1 MTDRRTFLA
10 SGIVALG
17 AGLAGCAG
25 GGLSGGWVTLLDGS
39 TSNLDGWTQIGQGN
53 WSFVDGAL
61 QGKDGKA
68 GFLVSK
74 DAYADFEIRAEFWA
88 DEDANSGIFIRCQDR
103 NKVGADSAYEVNI
116 WDKRPDQ
123 RYATGGIVDYGA
135 VSQPAPKAA
144 NRWNTL
150 ILLGI
155 LTAIAVLLGYL
166 AGAVL
171 DGGDWRVVSGVGVAG
186 ALALGAVSIIWSM
199 ISLAFG
205 ARMVLSMADAKEITK
220 ADAPQLYNIVE
231 EMTLASGLPMPKVL
245 VMETDALNAFA
256 TGTTPSNAAIAVTR
270 GLLDTLSRD
279 ELQGVVG
286 HEMSHI
292 ANLDTRYMTVV
303 GVTVGLIALVADM
316 IMRSLQWGS
325 FRNRD
330 SDKKSSGSGFLIIIL
345 VVVAVLAP
353 IAARAVQMAVSR
365 QREYLADATSV
376 QFTRNP
382 NGLISA
388 LAKLEAAA
396 KPFPGVSNAT
406 QHLFIVN
413 PMQRLTEK
421 TTALMATHPE
431 IGDRIARLRN
441 LG

>member
-1 MTDRRTFLA
+1 MPEATTNF
-10 SGIVALG
+10 VA
-17 AGLAGCAG
+17 A
-25 GGLSGGWVTLLDGS
+25 
-39 TSNLDGWTQIGQGN
+39 Q
-53 WSFVDGAL
+53 
-61 QGKDGKA
+61 
-68 GFLVSK
+68 
-74 DAYADFEIRAEFWA
+74 
-88 DEDANSGIFIRCQDR
+88 
-103 NKVGADSAYEVNI
+103 
-116 WDKRPDQ
+116 
-123 RYATGGIVDYGA
+123 AT
-135 VSQPAPKAA
+135 

-155 LTAIAVLLGYL
+155 LTAIAALLGYL
-166 AGAVL
+166 AGAVI
-171 DGGDWRVVSGVGVAG
+171 DGGDWHFVSGLGVA
-186 ALALGAVSIIWSM
+186 AAIAMAAISIVWSM

-231 EMTLASGLPMPKVL
+231 EMTIASGLPMPKIL

-256 TGTTPSNAAIAVTR
+256 TGTTPSNSAIAVTR

-286 HEMSHI
+286 HEMSHV

-303 GVTVGLIALVADM
+303 GVTVGLIALVSDM

-330 SDKKSSGSGFLIIIL
+330 SDKKGSGSGFLIIIL
-345 VVVAVLAP
+345 IVVAVLAP
-353 IAARAVQMAVSR
+353 LAARAVQMAVSR

-413 PMQRLTEK
+413 PMQRITEK

>member
-1 MTDRRTFLA
+1 MPEATTNF
-10 SGIVALG
+10 VA
-17 AGLAGCAG
+17 A
-25 GGLSGGWVTLLDGS
+25 
-39 TSNLDGWTQIGQGN
+39 Q
-53 WSFVDGAL
+53 
-61 QGKDGKA
+61 
-68 GFLVSK
+68 
-74 DAYADFEIRAEFWA
+74 
-88 DEDANSGIFIRCQDR
+88 
-103 NKVGADSAYEVNI
+103 
-116 WDKRPDQ
+116 
-123 RYATGGIVDYGA
+123 
-135 VSQPAPKAA
+135 AA

-150 ILLGI
+150 ILLAI
-155 LTAIAVLLGYL
+155 LTAIAALLGYL
-166 AGAVL
+166 AGAVI
-171 DGGDWRVVSGVGVAG
+171 DGGDWHLVSGLGVA
-186 ALALGAVSIIWSM
+186 AAIAMAAISIVWSM
-199 ISLAFG
+199 ISLGFG

-231 EMTLASGLPMPKVL
+231 EMTIASGLPMPKIL

-256 TGTTPSNAAIAVTR
+256 TGTTPSNSAIAVTR

-303 GVTVGLIALVADM
+303 GVTVGLIALVSDM

-345 VVVAVLAP
+345 IVVAVLAP
-353 IAARAVQMAVSR
+353 LAARAVQMAVSR

-413 PMQRLTEK
+413 PMQRITEK